1 MSAITAEVAR
11 SHLEAWLEAELT
23 VTQGQSYTIGKR
35 VLTKADLG
43 EIRKTIDYWEAKV
56 NQAEQGNRRGYR
68 MVPRDL

>member
-11 SHLEAWLEAELT
+11 SHLEAWLEAELI

-35 VLTKADLG
+35 VLTRADLG

-56 NQAEQGNRRGYR
+56 NQAEQGSRSGYR